1 MTAAFL
7 ITLSWLIAASA
18 ALWWQYRANG
28 QREAEQKAETA
39 MWRERHD
46 TLRAEADKMYHA
58 SADVSFRTIGGRPV
72 FTPVPR
78 MDDEGPEN
86 FMGSERAEYERYQRN
101 LTTPEPNTDPE
112 LPPEDLEHLE
122 KLNQTVGQQI
132 Q

>member
-7 ITLSWLIAASA
+7 ITLSWLIAVCA

-39 MWRERHD
+39 MWCERHD

-72 FTPVPR
+72 FSPVPD
-78 MDDEGPEN
+78 MGDDEPDV
-86 FMGSERAEYERYQRN
+86 FMGSERAEFERWTKSQ
-101 LTTPEPNTDPE
+101 TTPDPSSDPE
-112 LPPEDLEHLE
+112 LPPEDITHLE
-122 KLNQTVGQQI
+122 QLVGGVVQ
-132 Q
+132 